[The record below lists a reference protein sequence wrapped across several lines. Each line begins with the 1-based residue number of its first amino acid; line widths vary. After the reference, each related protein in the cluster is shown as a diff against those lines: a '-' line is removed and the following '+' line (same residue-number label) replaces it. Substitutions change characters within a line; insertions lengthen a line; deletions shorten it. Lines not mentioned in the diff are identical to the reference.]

1 MHRGSNASGEGWLL
15 RYRWSPQGDDEP
27 LPPEIA
33 FLAAHGVTVPQL
45 IKAKRYALLWGV
57 TPSES
62 LLALGFIDEDAFYRA
77 LAAETGVPLLP
88 ADIAVCPHAP
98 YDLGIRSGI
107 VALQP
112 NRRRLAFAIA
122 PRGSAV
128 QELLLRGPKLARQGV
143 ALIAPR
149 RLAER
154 VMAASAA
161 RIARRAAHELPDE
174 DPALSARDGATKAQI
189 VSVATAVGAAS
200 FLATLAPLQ
209 VQQVIVGL
217 ISLIF
222 LAMITVRLACCLER
236 VPVRPRRKV
245 SRAWGQEWH
254 RDDHHGDQPHS
265 DEHLP
270 AYTIIVPLFRET
282 RVLGQIVSALQNL
295 DYPAAKLD
303 IKLVLEED
311 DEPMRAAVRSM
322 EMPNFIEVIIAPSGQ
337 PRTKPRALNVALPL
351 ARGEFV
357 VVYDAEDVPDRDQLR
372 LAVET
377 FARMPRSVACL
388 QARLVIDNFRDGL
401 LASLFAIEYMALFD
415 VINPGLASYGLPVP
429 LGGTSN
435 HFRTEVLRDIKGWD
449 AWNVTE
455 DADLGVRLA
464 CRGYDVADLP
474 SATLEEAPMHLGAWM
489 RQRARWMKGW
499 MQVCITHSRAPLN
512 TVRTLGGAGSLGVV
526 TMAFGTVATALAYP
540 LFATLALIIA
550 ARLVLN
556 GGNIAVSSIADAGF
570 AALALVVFTAGFVSM
585 LLPPIIG
592 IARRGPWRLMLYVP
606 LLPFY
611 YVLVSVASWRGL
623 VGLVTSPFN
632 WNKTEHGLS
641 ARRHSLQITGS
652 PKDLSPRRPARA

>member
-1 MHRGSNASGEGWLL
+1 M
-15 RYRWSPQGDDEP
+15 
-27 LPPEIA
+27 
-33 FLAAHGVTVPQL
+33 
-45 IKAKRYALLWGV
+45 
-57 TPSES
+57 
-62 LLALGFIDEDAFYRA
+62 
-77 LAAETGVPLLP
+77 
-88 ADIAVCPHAP
+88 
-98 YDLGIRSGI
+98 
-107 VALQP
+107 
-112 NRRRLAFAIA
+112 
-122 PRGSAV
+122 
-128 QELLLRGPKLARQGV
+128 
-143 ALIAPR
+143 
-149 RLAER
+149 
-154 VMAASAA
+154 
-161 RIARRAAHELPDE
+161 PDE
-174 DPALSARDGATKAQI
+174 DPALSARDGATRAQI
-189 VSVATAVGAAS
+189 VSAATAVGAAS
-200 FLATLAPLQ
+200 FMATLAPLT

-236 VPVRPRRKV
+236 VPVRPRRKP
-245 SRAWGQEWH
+245 SLAWSGEQH
-254 RDDHHGDQPHS
+254 R

-270 AYTIIVPLFRET
+270 TYTIIVPLFRET
-282 RVLGQIVSALQNL
+282 RVLGQIVGALQNL

-311 DEPMRAAVRSM
+311 DEPMRAAVRAM
-322 EMPNFIEVIIAPSGQ
+322 EMQNFIEVIVAPAGQ

-372 LAVET
+372 LAVAT
-377 FARMPRSVACL
+377 FARMPHSVACL

-512 TVRTLGGAGSLGVV
+512 TARTLGGAGSLGVV

-540 LFATLALIIA
+540 LFATLALIVLT
-550 ARLVLN
+550 RFVLN
-556 GGNIAVSSIADAGF
+556 GGTIAASSIADAGL
-570 AALALVVFTAGFVSM
+570 AALALVVFTAGLVSM

-592 IARRGPWRLMLYVP
+592 IARRGPWRLMAYVP

-623 VGLVTSPFN
+623 VGLITSPFN

-641 ARRHSLQITGS
+641 ARRRSLQITGS
-652 PKDLSPRRPARA
+652 PEDPSPRRPVRA

>member
-15 RYRWSPQGDDEP
+15 RYRWSPEGYEEP

-33 FLAAHGVTVPQL
+33 FLAAHGVTIPQL

-57 TPSES
+57 TPSEA
-62 LLALGFIDEDAFYRA
+62 LLALGFMDEEAFYRA
-77 LAAETGVPLLP
+77 LAAETGIPLLP
-88 ADIAVCPHAP
+88 ADIAVSPSAP
-98 YDLGIRSGI
+98 YDLGIRAGI

-112 NRRRLAFAIA
+112 NRRHLAFAIA

-143 ALIAPR
+143 ALVSPR

-154 VMAASAA
+154 VMAASAD
-161 RIARRAAHELPDE
+161 RIAQRAANELPDE
-174 DPALSARDGATKAQI
+174 DPALSARDGATKAQVI
-189 VSVATAVGAAS
+189 SLATAVGAAS
-200 FLATLAPLQ
+200 FMATLAPDTM
-209 VQQVIVGL
+209 QQVVIGV
-217 ISLIF
+217 ISLVF

-236 VPVRPRRKV
+236 VPIRQRRKP
-245 SRAWGQEWH
+245 ALAP
-254 RDDHHGDQPHS
+254 DDEERG

-270 AYTIIVPLFRET
+270 VYTIIVPLFRET
-282 RVLGQIVSALQNL
+282 RVLRQIVGALQAL

-311 DEPMRAAVRSM
+311 DAPMRAAVRAM
-322 EMPNFIEVIIAPSGQ
+322 EMPNFIEVLIAPVGQ

-372 LAVET
+372 LAVAT
-377 FARMPRSVACL
+377 FARMPRSVVCL
-388 QARLVIDNFRDGL
+388 QARLVIDNLKDGL
-401 LASLFAIEYMALFD
+401 LATLFAIEYMALFD
-415 VINPGLASYGLPVP
+415 VINPGLASYGLPLP

-435 HFRTEVLRDIKGWD
+435 HFRTQVLRDIKGWD

-474 SATLEEAPMHLGAWM
+474 SATLEEAPMQLGAWM

-499 MQVCITHSRAPLN
+499 MQVCVTHSRMPL
-512 TVRTLGGAGSLGVV
+512 TTARALGGAGSLGVL
-526 TMAFGTVATALAYP
+526 TMAFGTVATALGYP
-540 LFATLALIIA
+540 LFAALAVIA
-550 ARLVLN
+550 MTRLVLN
-556 GGNIAVSSIADAGF
+556 GGAVPVSSMADAGF
-570 AALALVVFTAGFVSM
+570 AALALVVFAAGFVSM
-585 LLPPIIG
+585 LLPPVIG

-623 VGLVTSPFN
+623 AGLVTSPFT

-641 ARRHSLQITGS
+641 ARRRSLQITGS
-652 PKDLSPRRPARA
+652 SEDLSPRRPVRV